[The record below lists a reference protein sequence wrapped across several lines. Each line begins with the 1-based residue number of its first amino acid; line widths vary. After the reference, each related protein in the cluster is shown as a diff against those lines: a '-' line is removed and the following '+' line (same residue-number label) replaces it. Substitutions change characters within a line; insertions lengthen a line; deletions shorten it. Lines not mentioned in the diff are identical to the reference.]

1 MKLINT
7 VLAHTYRSTNQCA
20 DHLACIGAEQNKELV
35 LAIDIPISAREF
47 AIRDSLN
54 IRQALD

>member
-20 DHLACIGAEQNKELV
+20 DHLARMGAKQNIELV

-47 AIRDSLN
+47 AITDSLT
-54 IRQALD
+54 LGKY